1 MQWTCAENSYELL
14 KRCKHRHVL
23 QEFLSLLAQQPYV
36 NLRTGTRSDM
46 IAICGN
52 IPCNQE
58 NEETQTPIML
68 HKPTCMHATSKRGKH
83 SEALAQSA
91 ESAVT

>member
-1 MQWTCAENSYELL
+1 
-14 KRCKHRHVL
+14 
-23 QEFLSLLAQQPYV
+23 
-36 NLRTGTRSDM
+36 M

-83 SEALAQSA
+83 STALAQSA
-91 ESAVT
+91 ERYKLTELHAPSNNSKHNTLLPQEDGEAETRQ